1 MSMDQFLYARALEAR
16 VGGAETQAKAIAKM
30 DEVAKAMSN
39 HHQAMADLVESLRA
53 DLDFTDEALIDT
65 INAENGKGVTVATG
79 TYAIPAEY
87 LAITGFFPVGDER
100 LTDLPE
106 FVTVIVYGGKD
117 GYEAYLHV
125 KIVAPFR
132 CDLGGYHFPRKDGSV
147 NPAKSAAVKAEQVI
161 LGLVSCHPRVSKIS
175 DDVVATAKR
184 VEIGET
190 TKQNILT
197 ALSR

>member
-16 VGGAETQAKAIAKM
+16 VGGNETQAKAIAKM
-30 DEVAKAMSN
+30 DEVAQAMSI
-39 HHQAMADLVESLRA
+39 HSQAMADLVEILSA
-53 DLDFTDEALIDT
+53 DCEFTDSSLIDT
-65 INAENGKGVTVATG
+65 INAEHGKGVSVATG

-117 GYEAYLHV
+117 GYEDYLNV
-125 KIVAPFR
+125 KITAPFH
-132 CDLGGYHFPRKDGSV
+132 CDLGGYNFHDNGNKP
-147 NPAKSAAVKAEQVI
+147 AAVKATQVI
-161 LGLVSCHPRVSKIS
+161 LGLVSYHPRVSKIS
-175 DDVVATAKR
+175 DDVVATANR

-190 TKQNILT
+190 TKQNILA
-197 ALSR
+197 ALGR